1 MVEGIL
7 SQFQI
12 NAPTYKYIHLTS
24 TCVHMLA
31 TSDII
36 QQLFPYSDIAITST
50 ISLKFQQPRLYLDYS
65 NMYKQSMFKQKRLL
79 QKIVWF
85 LFDNILSL
93 QGFFLLHPLLEVCY
107 CLFSMCE
114 VHFF

>member
-1 MVEGIL
+1 MSIFHAKCKYKEHEYKHICSSIRMVEGIL

-65 NMYKQSMFKQKRLL
+65 NMYKQSMFKQNRLL
-79 QKIVWF
+79 QK
-85 LFDNILSL
+85 N
-93 QGFFLLHPLLEVCY
+93 
-107 CLFSMCE
+107 CLVF
-114 VHFF
+114 VL